1 MTTQL
6 LSAPVEHIGDACRG
20 RVLLLVLYLI
30 PISCNYKTL
39 SFLHSFKIL
48 VTLRYQL
55 MRLLNDRTGLARDQ
69 RLLYHYSW

>member
-6 LSAPVEHIGDACRG
+6 LSAAVEQSFKIEPSIEQSFQPIGAACRG
-20 RVLLLVLYLI
+20 RVLLLPRGYNI
-30 PISCNYKTL
+30 NKTL

-55 MRLLNDRTGLARDQ
+55 MRLLNDRTGLA
-69 RLLYHYSW
+69 